1 MKHTHI
7 PTRHHHSAFTLVE
20 MLLVLGIIGLLVG
33 VGVVSFGGVLEGGR
47 NKAALGHIN
56 QIQSAVRAYEVD
68 TMKLPTTAQGIGI
81 LVEKGKLKKMP
92 LDPWGN
98 SYHYRKPGVKD
109 KGGFDIYS
117 SGPDGIADNGDDVG
131 SWQL

>member
-1 MKHTHI
+1 MKHTRIHL
-7 PTRHHHSAFTLVE
+7 PHRRDAFTLVE

-33 VGVVSFGGVLEGGR
+33 VGVVSFGGVLEGGK
-47 NKAALGHIN
+47 NKTALGHIN

-68 TMKLPTTAQGIGI
+68 SMKLPTTSQGIGI
-81 LVEKGKLKKMP
+81 LVEKGKLKKLP
-92 LDPWGN
+92 VDPWGN
-98 SYHYRKPGVKD
+98 AYHYRKPGTKD

-117 SGPDGIADNGDDVG
+117 AGPAGIADNADDVG

>member
-1 MKHTHI
+1 MKHTLTTH
-7 PTRHHHSAFTLVE
+7 RHRRCAFTLVE

-47 NKAALGHIN
+47 TKTALGHIN
-56 QIQSAVRAYEVD
+56 QIQSAARAYEVD

-92 LDPWGN
+92 MDPWGN
-98 SYHYRKPGVKD
+98 AYHYRRPGTKD

-117 SGPDGIADNGDDVG
+117 SGPDGIPDNADDVG